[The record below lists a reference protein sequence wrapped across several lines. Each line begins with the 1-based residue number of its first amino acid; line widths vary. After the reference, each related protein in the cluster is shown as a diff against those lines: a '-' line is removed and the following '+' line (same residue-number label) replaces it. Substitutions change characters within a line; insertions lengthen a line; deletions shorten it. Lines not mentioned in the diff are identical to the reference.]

1 MVIQAVKFR
10 ENGFYAQPFAFGG
23 EDGMDKF

>member
-10 ENGFYAQPFAFGG
+10 ENGFYTQPFAFGG